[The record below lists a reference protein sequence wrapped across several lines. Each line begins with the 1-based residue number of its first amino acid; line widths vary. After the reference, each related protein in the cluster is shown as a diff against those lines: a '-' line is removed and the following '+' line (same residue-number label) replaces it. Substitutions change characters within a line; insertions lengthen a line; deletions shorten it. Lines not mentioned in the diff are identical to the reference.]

1 MNKKILEFTYAEYSM
16 ESRVMD
22 LSMVALSFIPHII
35 AIVITTRAVSLRSL
49 HHFIFFVGFVVCH
62 VAAVFLKGVWK
73 ESRPTGSF
81 LSSYGLPSD
90 HSQIMFFTSIYLL
103 SYMREK
109 MNLQLW
115 SLLLSTLCLASLS
128 VGVACS
134 RLYLGV
140 HSMKQV
146 VVGGLLGVFI
156 GRFWYIL
163 TVQILLRS
171 KRLSRLFD
179 GTYDSIEKVF
189 CSTRK
194 RSAR

>member
-1 MNKKILEFTYAEYSM
+1 MPCNRSVSEGCLEG
-16 ESRVMD
+16 
-22 LSMVALSFIPHII
+22 I
-35 AIVITTRAVSLRSL
+35 ATDWIVYEQLRPS
-49 HHFIFFVGFVVCH
+49 
-62 VAAVFLKGVWK
+62 
-73 ESRPTGSF
+73 
-81 LSSYGLPSD
+81 SD
-90 HSQIMFFTSIYLL
+90 HSQIMFFTSIYVI

-109 MNLQLW
+109 MNLRLS
-115 SLLLSTLCLASLS
+115 SLLISTVCLTSLS
-128 VGVACS
+128 VGVAYS

-140 HSMKQV
+140 HSLKQV

-171 KRLSRLFD
+171 KRLSRMFD